1 MTIRSDIKDALA
13 SGPKT
18 ADELASITGHSIKSI
33 ENALGYLHADGAV
46 RKVDG
51 GFALPLVKALPQQIS
66 RLASP
71 PYVPP
76 KVMHRREIDAPGC
89 VVRRLLTGEVM
100 Q

>member
-1 MTIRSDIKDALA
+1 MTIRSDIKNALA

-18 ADELASITGHSIKSI
+18 AEELATITGHSIGSI
-33 ENALGYLHADGAV
+33 RNACGYLHADGAV

-51 GFALPLVKALPQQIS
+51 GFALPLAKALPPMIS

-71 PYVPP
+71 VYVPP
-76 KVMHRREIDAPGC
+76 KVMHRAEIDAPGC

-100 Q
+100 T